1 MTTRATLHDLPQPV
15 IEGIMKTGHYV
26 LHSGLSPKLKELL
39 CYRVSQ
45 MAGCAFCLDMH
56 HKEAIHLGEN
66 ETRLH
71 SLAAWRECPFYSEQ
85 ERAALAF
92 AEAVTARHVDDEIYA
107 ALTPHFSQKE
117 IAVLTLAMV
126 NINSWNMLNAV
137 FKPVPGEYKVG
148 LYDRQPEAAQTA

>member
-1 MTTRATLHDLPQPV
+1 MTTRANLYDLPKPV
-15 IEGIMKTGHYV
+15 FEGLMKTGHYIST
-26 LHSGLSPKLKELL
+26 SGLSPKLKEML

-45 MAGCAFCLDMH
+45 INGCAFCLDMH
-56 HKEAIHLGEN
+56 HKEAIHLGET

-71 SLAAWRECPFYSEQ
+71 SLAAWRECPFYTEG

-92 AEAVTARHVDDEIYA
+92 AEAVTARHVDDETYA

-117 IAVLTLAMV
+117 IAILTLAMV

-137 FKPVPGEYKVG
+137 FKPTPGEYKVG
-148 LYDRQPEAAQTA
+148 LYTGQPEAATAA